1 MRDDVINA
9 IHNKLSAFDIFKHVY
24 LFGSVLD
31 VDRVPNDIDI
41 LLIYDV
47 YTDEVIQKA
56 NYVKKL
62 LEEEFEIPVDLTVL
76 SVNEEKEV
84 EFLSRILWLCIK

>member
-1 MRDDVINA
+1 MRDDVINV
-9 IHNKLSAFDIFKHVY
+9 IQNKLSAFNIFKHVY
-24 LFGSVLD
+24 LFGSVLN

-56 NYVKKL
+56 NHIKKL
-62 LEEEFEIPVDLTVL
+62 LEEEFEIPVDLTLL

-84 EFLSRILWLCIK
+84 GFLSRIHWLCIK

>member
-1 MRDDVINA
+1 MRDKVVNA
-9 IHNKLSAFDIFKHVY
+9 IQRRLSLLGIFKHIY

-31 VDRVPNDIDI
+31 VNKSPNDIDI

-47 YTDEVIQKA
+47 YIDEVRQKA
-56 NYVKKL
+56 NHMKKL
-62 LEEEFEIPVDLTVL
+62 LEEEFELPVDFTLL

-84 EFLSRILWLCIK
+84 GFLSRIHWLCIK